1 MDADA
6 GEAAVKRRQRIDRP
20 HISIA
25 IRQSGEGMRAV
36 SVICQSP
43 ASAGVQ
49 PADERDKRIFFCQSA
64 ICLLKKD

>member
-25 IRQSGEGMRAV
+25 IRQSGEGMRAA
-36 SVICQSP
+36 SVICQFLSKCNMP
-43 ASAGVQ
+43 I
-49 PADERDKRIFFCQSA
+49 EKRFIF
-64 ICLLKKD
+64 